1 VKFQRRLPPVWLMG
15 LSNSTLGLNTGITL
29 LVIPQLLSARHMPET
44 RIAAISAAAMSAN
57 FWAVIFA
64 PLLDV
69 RLSRRFYATALA
81 GITAILAVVSVL
93 VLEHPL
99 ALGIALTL
107 GVATAWLANN
117 ALGGWLSIVCSET
130 EKNSLSA
137 WFNIALISGTGVA
150 SAVGGELLSH
160 FSIRFAAVLLGAIVF
175 LPTTVFIFI
184 PSSEPDGK
192 LASESFGQ
200 FITEI
205 FTMLRS
211 RKVLLVLLLF
221 LSPCGSFGLANL
233 LGGIGN
239 DFHAS
244 ARVVSLV
251 GGIGVVV
258 AGLAG
263 CLLFPILAKRVP
275 LLAFYLMNAM
285 AGSLFAVGLISSP
298 HSAWTFALA
307 LLGLFLFQAVS
318 YAIQVGIIF
327 DVIGRNNPLAATTFS
342 ILTAATN
349 VPVTYMMVIDGRGY
363 QAAGVSGLMATD
375 AGISIAVCVLLGVL
389 LPRVRGKMFD
399 SGAAAVARLGV
410 LPQEE

>member
-1 VKFQRRLPPVWLMG
+1 
-15 LSNSTLGLNTGITL
+15 
-29 LVIPQLLSARHMPET
+29 MPEAK
-44 RIAAISAAAMSAN
+44 IAAISAAAMSAN

-69 RLSRRFYATALA
+69 RLSRRFYATILS
-81 GITAILAVVSVL
+81 GITALLAVVSVL

-117 ALGGWLSIVCSET
+117 ALGGWLSTVCAET

-150 SAVGGELLSH
+150 SAVGGELVSH
-160 FSIRFAAVLLGAIVF
+160 FSVRFAAGLLGAIVF
-175 LPTTVFIFI
+175 LPASVFIFI
-184 PSSEPDGK
+184 PCSEPDGK

-200 FITEI
+200 FTAEI

-211 RKVLLVLLLF
+211 RKVLMVLLLF

-251 GGIGVVV
+251 GGTGVVV

-263 CLLFPILAKRVP
+263 CLLFPILARRVP
-275 LLAFYLMNAM
+275 LLLIYLMNAM
-285 AGSLFAVGLISSP
+285 AGSLFGISLITLP
-298 HSAWTFALA
+298 HSAGTFTAA
-307 LLGLFLFQAVS
+307 LLGLFLFQAIS

-327 DVIGRNNPLAATTFS
+327 DVIGQDNPLAATTFS

-349 VPVTYMMVIDGRGY
+349 VPVTYMMVVDGRGY
-363 QAAGVSGLMATD
+363 QIAGVAGLLATD
-375 AGISIAVCVLLGVL
+375 SGISIAVCFLLGL
-389 LPRVRGKMFD
+389 LLLHGRGRTSD
-399 SGAAAVARLGV
+399 SGAADVAQLGA
-410 LPQEE
+410 LPTEE